1 MDSFIYVAYRTG
13 AGFLRAGET
22 HISTIRGWA
31 PLVMTRTPQLE
42 DGFVRI
48 ANELLEAILGF
59 DLSHREQSVVLT
71 IIRKTYGYGKK
82 EDDISA
88 AQIGDMCGIARTHV
102 TNALNQ
108 LAQRNVITKRT
119 GRFGSI
125 IGIQKDHRK
134 WISQQQL
141 KSIGAS
147 TESVQ
152 GCTELVHV
160 PNQYVASTES
170 VQVDST
176 ESVHTKDNLP
186 KDNHQKKSSCA
197 PLGEIDPEI
206 AIPAGRLGRAT
217 TDAKAE
223 LQNRFERFY
232 AAYPKKRSRQATG
245 VASFMQKEILTN
257 KLRAFADFAMSN
269 PATAPLIDT
278 RELLNQ
284 TWDAMEIGKESP
296 ILKEEGEQEIPPQV
310 QQQMQAL
317 QEQVKQMGEALNNA
331 HAEVQKL
338 EAEQEIKEREI
349 AVKEQDSDT
358 KRMAVVAP
366 AMTPEEIEALVMQT
380 IERLMA
386 APPLGEPAPRTP
398 EESQAIMDF
407 HDHMMQAPG
416 EPPGEAPP
424 AGAPQM
430 EEQPPEAAIFLPAET
445 APVADEGMPQ

>member
-1 MDSFIYVAYRTG
+1 
-13 AGFLRAGET
+13 
-22 HISTIRGWA
+22 
-31 PLVMTRTPQLE
+31 MTRTPQLE

-59 DLSHREQSVVLT
+59 DFSHREQSVVLT

-88 AQIGDMCGIARTHV
+88 AQIGDMCGMARTHV
-102 TNALNQ
+102 TNALNL
-108 LAQRNVITKRT
+108 LAQRNVIIKRT

-134 WISQQQL
+134 WISRQQL

-170 VQVDST
+170 VQVAST

-206 AIPAGRLGRAT
+206 AIPAGRPGRAT

-232 AAYPKKRSRQATG
+232 AAYPRKRSRQAAEKAFAKINPDEQLLAAMIAGIGRAMTSGEWTDSQFIPHPASWLNAGGWQDEIQTG
-245 VASFMQKEILTN
+245 YSEDELTVIDRFNEALGDRLGHVQTTPFVAERAGAI
-257 KLRAFADFAMSN
+257 RAFTTFSA
-269 PATAPLIDT
+269 
-278 RELLNQ
+278 
-284 TWDAMEIGKESP
+284 K
-296 ILKEEGEQEIPPQV
+296 
-310 QQQMQAL
+310 
-317 QEQVKQMGEALNNA
+317 
-331 HAEVQKL
+331 
-338 EAEQEIKEREI
+338 
-349 AVKEQDSDT
+349 
-358 KRMAVVAP
+358 
-366 AMTPEEIEALVMQT
+366 
-380 IERLMA
+380 
-386 APPLGEPAPRTP
+386 
-398 EESQAIMDF
+398 
-407 HDHMMQAPG
+407 PG
-416 EPPGEAPP
+416 FVDRFFPW
-424 AGAPQM
+424 AGANV
-430 EEQPPEAAIFLPAET
+430 EFPPSVGFDWLISPKGYTNAT
-445 APVADEGMPQ
+445 SGQHSKK